1 MQIVVVGAGVVG
13 EAICKELSEE
23 GHDIV
28 LIEQNEEVM
37 ILQDWLEMV
46 LRMKIYWKRIQ
57 IMLIFLLQ

>member
-28 LIEQNEEVM
+28 LIEQNEEVLNRLVENHD
-37 ILQDWLEMV
+37 ITGLVGNGASYENL
-46 LRMKIYWKRIQ
+46 
-57 IMLIFLLQ
+57 

>member
-28 LIEQNEEVM
+28 LIEQNEEVLNRLVENHD
-37 ILQDWLEMV
+37 ITGLV
-46 LRMKIYWKRIQ
+46 GNGA
-57 IMLIFLLQ
+57 